1 MNLLL
6 LAATAAAAATPPAAA
21 VPPAAPLSE
30 AAHAI
35 EAGRLD
41 QARIMISDAVKAGA
55 KGDSVDQLLADL
67 AYAAGDYQSALVRY
81 GALLGA
87 HSGDL
92 GLAERAGISALRTG
106 DVARAA
112 ILLERATTSPTAS
125 WRAWNAR
132 GVAADLRGDWVVAD
146 LAYSK
151 ALALQPDRPETV
163 NNLGWSLMLRGR
175 WMEAVEQLERAAALA
190 PKNQRT
196 ADNLDLARTAVSQD
210 LPQRRPNESDSDW
223 AARLNDAGVMA
234 RVRGDQKRAIAA
246 FAQAIEARSQWY
258 ERAANNLA
266 LAKAGLSQA
275 GPSQEGK

>member
-1 MNLLL
+1 MTLIL
-6 LAATAAAAATPPAAA
+6 LAAAVVAAAALPAE
-21 VPPAAPLSE
+21 PLSE

-55 KGDSVDQLLADL
+55 KGDSVDRLLADL
-67 AYAAGDYQSALVRY
+67 AFEFGDFQSALVRY
-81 GALLGA
+81 GALLGT

-92 GLAERAGISALRTG
+92 GLAERAGIAAIRTG

-132 GVAADLRGDWVVAD
+132 GVAADLRGDWTVAD
-146 LAYSK
+146 LSYSK
-151 ALALQPDRPETV
+151 ALALNPDRPETV
-163 NNLGWSLMLRGR
+163 NNFGWSLLLRGR
-175 WMEAVEQLERAAALA
+175 WAEAVDQFERAAALD
-190 PKNQRT
+190 PKRKRI
-196 ADNLDLARTAVSQD
+196 ADNLDLARAAASQD
-210 LPQRRPNESDSDW
+210 LPQRRPGESDGDW

-246 FAQAIEARSQWY
+246 FAQAIEARSQWF

-266 LAKAGLSQA
+266 ISQASVSQA
-275 GPSQEGK
+275 GQ

>member
-1 MNLLL
+1 MSPLL
-6 LAATAAAAATPPAAA
+6 LAVASVAAAS
-21 VPPAAPLSE
+21 VPAAPLSE

-41 QARIMISDAVKAGA
+41 QARIMIGNAVKAGA
-55 KGDSVDQLLADL
+55 RGDAIDRLLADL
-67 AYAAGDYQSALVRY
+67 AFESGDFQSALVRY

-92 GLAERAGISALRTG
+92 RLAERAGIAAVRTG

-132 GVAADLRGDWVVAD
+132 GVAADLRGDWGVAD
-146 LAYSK
+146 LSYAK
-151 ALALQPDRPETV
+151 ALALGPDRPETV
-163 NNLGWSLMLRGR
+163 NNLGWSLLLRGR
-175 WMEAVEQLERAAALA
+175 WIEAAEQLERAAALN
-190 PKNQRT
+190 PKNQRI
-196 ADNLDLARTAVSQD
+196 AANHDLARAAASQD

-234 RVRGDQKRAIAA
+234 RVRGDQKQAIAA
-246 FAQAIEARSQWY
+246 FAQAIGARSLWF

-266 LAKAGLSQA
+266 LIHAGVAQA
-275 GPSQEGK
+275 GQ

>member
-6 LAATAAAAATPPAAA
+6 LAAAVAAAASPPL
-21 VPPAAPLSE
+21 APLSE

-35 EAGRLD
+35 AVGRLD
-41 QARIMISDAVKAGA
+41 QARIMISDAVMAGA
-55 KGDSVDQLLADL
+55 KGDAVDRLLADL
-67 AYAAGDYQSALVRY
+67 AFESGDFQSALVRY
-81 GALLGA
+81 SALLGT

-92 GLAERAGISALRTG
+92 GLAERAGIASIRTG

-112 ILLERATTSPTAS
+112 ILLERATTSPSAS

-132 GVAADLRGDWVVAD
+132 GVAADLRGEWDIAD

-151 ALALQPDRPETV
+151 ALALKPNQPEIV
-163 NNLGWSLMLRGR
+163 NNLGWSLLVRGR
-175 WMEAVEQLERAAALA
+175 WMDAMEQLERAAALD
-190 PKNQRT
+190 PKSRRAAN
-196 ADNLDLARTAVSQD
+196 NLDLARTAASRD
-210 LPQRRPNESDSDW
+210 LPQRRPGESDIDW

-266 LAKAGLSQA
+266 LSQS
-275 GPSQEGK
+275 GPSQVGFSQDGK

>member
-1 MNLLL
+1 MTLIL
-6 LAATAAAAATPPAAA
+6 LAAAVVAAAAPPAE
-21 VPPAAPLSE
+21 PLSE

-55 KGDSVDQLLADL
+55 KGDSVDRLLADL
-67 AYAAGDYQSALVRY
+67 AFESGDFQSALVRY
-81 GALLGA
+81 GALLGT

-92 GLAERAGISALRTG
+92 GLAERAGIAAIRTG

-132 GVAADLRGDWVVAD
+132 GVAADLRGDWTVAD
-146 LAYSK
+146 LSYSK
-151 ALALQPDRPETV
+151 ALALNPDRPETV
-163 NNLGWSLMLRGR
+163 NNFGWSLLLRGR
-175 WMEAVEQLERAAALA
+175 WAEAVDQFERAAALD
-190 PKNQRT
+190 PKRKRI
-196 ADNLDLARTAVSQD
+196 ADNLDLARAAASQD
-210 LPQRRPNESDSDW
+210 LPQRRPGEGDGDW

-246 FAQAIEARSQWY
+246 FAQAIEARSQWF

-266 LAKAGLSQA
+266 ISQASVSQA
-275 GPSQEGK
+275 GQ

>member
-1 MNLLL
+1 MTLLL
-6 LAATAAAAATPPAAA
+6 LAAAVIVAASPP
-21 VPPAAPLSE
+21 PEPLSE

-41 QARIMISDAVKAGA
+41 QARIMISDAVRAGA
-55 KGDSVDQLLADL
+55 RGDPVDRLLADL
-67 AYAAGDYQSALVRY
+67 AFESGDFQAALVRY
-81 GALLGA
+81 SVLLGA

-92 GLAERAGISALRTG
+92 GLAERAGIAALRTG

-112 ILLERATTSPTAS
+112 ILLERATTSPTAP

-132 GVAADLRGDWVVAD
+132 GVAADLRGDWGVAD

-151 ALALQPDRPETV
+151 ALALKPDRPEIV

-175 WMEAVEQLERAAALA
+175 WMEAVEPLERAALLD
-190 PKNQRT
+190 PKSQRT
-196 ADNLDLARTAVSQD
+196 ANNLDLARTAASQD

-234 RVRGDQKRAIAA
+234 GVRGDQRRAIAA

-266 LAKAGLSQA
+266 LSQAGLSQA
-275 GPSQEGK
+275 KQ